1 MAFMRQV
8 GDTTPE
14 EALTYSYWATV
25 LQLLKLGIAW
35 EAILS
40 FTEGEIAMILGVQGA
55 IDQREQD
62 EQTRQM
68 ARSNIGGSMPL
79 NTRM

>member
-1 MAFMRQV
+1 MAYMRQV

-25 LQLLKLGIAW
+25 LQMLKIGIAW

-40 FTEGEIAMILGVQGA
+40 FTEGEVALILGIQGA
-55 IDQREQD
+55 LDQREAD
-62 EQTRQM
+62 EQTRAM
-68 ARSNIGGSMPL
+68 AKNAGNMP
-79 NTRM
+79 MSKMGM

>member
-1 MAFMRQV
+1 MAYMRQV

-25 LQLLKLGIAW
+25 LQMLKIGIAW

-40 FTEGEIAMILGVQGA
+40 FTEGEVALILGIQGA
-55 IDQREQD
+55 LDQREAD
-62 EQTRQM
+62 EQTSAM
-68 ARSNIGGSMPL
+68 AKNAGNMP
-79 NTRM
+79 MSKMGM

>member
-1 MAFMRQV
+1 MAYMRQV

-25 LQLLKLGIAW
+25 LQLLKIGIAW

-40 FTEGEIAMILGVQGA
+40 FSEGEVALILGVQGA
-55 IDQREQD
+55 IDQKEAD
-62 EQTRQM
+62 DQTRAM
-68 ARSNIGGSMPL
+68 AKNSGGMPL
-79 NTRM
+79 SSMGM

>member
-1 MAFMRQV
+1 MAYMRQV

-40 FTEGEIAMILGVQGA
+40 FSEGEVALILGIQGA
-55 IDQREQD
+55 LDQREAD
-62 EQTRQM
+62 EQTRSM
-68 ARSNIGGSMPL
+68 AQNAGNMPL
-79 NTRM
+79 SNMRV

>member
-1 MAFMRQV
+1 MAYMRQV

-25 LQLLKLGIAW
+25 LQLLKIGIAW

-40 FTEGEIAMILGVQGA
+40 FTEGEVALILGIQGA
-55 IDQREQD
+55 LDQREAD
-62 EQTRQM
+62 EQTREM
-68 ARSNIGGSMPL
+68 ARKHGNIPL
-79 NTRM
+79 SSVGM

>member
-1 MAFMRQV
+1 MAYMRQV

-25 LQLLKLGIAW
+25 LQMLKIGIAW

-40 FTEGEIAMILGVQGA
+40 FTEGEVALILGIQGA
-55 IDQREQD
+55 LDQREAD
-62 EQTRQM
+62 EQTREM
-68 ARSNIGGSMPL
+68 AKNAGNIPMSKMGM
-79 NTRM
+79 